1 MQSATASS
9 TSGASRDEGLETIRE
24 GIFELSL
31 YLVTAARGCVDE
43 RHMYGPLR
51 LMSAVSR
58 LSSLYSRSGALK
70 PDPFL
75 VNAAKEIDENL
86 DKVMSSED
94 DFVAFM
100 DQMVIKFTDE
110 LKRRELQGNS

>member
-1 MQSATASS
+1 MQSGTASS
-9 TSGASRDEGLETIRE
+9 NDEGLDSIRE
-24 GIFELSL
+24 GIFELSI

-58 LSSLYSRSGALK
+58 LSSFYSRSSALK

-75 VNAAKEIDENL
+75 MNAAKEIDENL
-86 DKVMSSED
+86 DMVMSSED
-94 DFVAFM
+94 DFVTFM

-110 LKRRELQGNS
+110 LKRRELNQGVHEKA

>member
-1 MQSATASS
+1 MQSDTPSS
-9 TSGASRDEGLETIRE
+9 SSNSSQNDEGLEQIRE
-24 GIFELSL
+24 GIFELSI

-58 LSSLYSRSGALK
+58 LSNLCPKDSALK
-70 PDPFL
+70 PDAFL
-75 VNAAKEIDENL
+75 ISAAKEIDENL

-94 DFVAFM
+94 DFITFM

-110 LKRRELQGNS
+110 LKRRELKQD